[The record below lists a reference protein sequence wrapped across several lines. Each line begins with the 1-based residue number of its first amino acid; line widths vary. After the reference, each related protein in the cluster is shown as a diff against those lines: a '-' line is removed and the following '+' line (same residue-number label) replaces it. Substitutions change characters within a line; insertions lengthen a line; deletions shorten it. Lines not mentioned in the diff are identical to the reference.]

1 MDPFYSLVWVLA
13 VGLSFFFFFFSL
25 SLEFSSRSRLYR
37 SVRYRQLEIIAGM
50 MPAQKVI

>member
-13 VGLSFFFFFFSL
+13 VGLSFFFFFSL